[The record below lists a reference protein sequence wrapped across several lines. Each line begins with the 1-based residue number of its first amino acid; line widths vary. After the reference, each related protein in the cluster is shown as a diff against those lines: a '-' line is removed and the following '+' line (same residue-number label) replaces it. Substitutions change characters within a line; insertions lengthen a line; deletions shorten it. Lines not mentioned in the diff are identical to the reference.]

1 MSKDFTDLVKGIGE
15 TRSKDEEQEIM
26 RREVTKLRVACQKP
40 EYTALHVRRNDKSS
54 NNILMSS
61 ADDNARR
68 QCELLIRLI
77 YCEMLG
83 FEVPFG
89 YMAALNCTQHS
100 RPDVQRAGYLALTL
114 FLNGE
119 HELTLLAT
127 NSLMKSLS
135 SPDVREVCSALTAVC
150 KLVTARTVP
159 VFFETVKKLATK
171 HDRAL
176 VRKKAVMA
184 LHSMVLTR
192 PAPEAITGWESTL
205 RETLC
210 DKDPCVMSATLS
222 AIYDILVKER
232 TRINSAKAKSNS
244 STTSATA
251 ALSGSADNSGNNA
264 NFTASRWVDIIQ
276 PLGSILTQIISRK
289 LPRACDY
296 NGMPA
301 PWVQVRI
308 IDLFGILG
316 EGNASA
322 SAKMYEPLGAALR
335 AALGFRLSV
344 SSMVIYSVVK
354 TATRIVP
361 DKALL
366 GLAAAQIGSF
376 LRSGQPNLRYLGIRA
391 MAAALNS
398 SEESGEDGFA
408 AVFASKPQFQMAVVE
423 CLESNDDTLRH
434 ETLDILYHM
443 TNAAN
448 VQAIT
453 TRMLDALRRDV
464 GGVSSE
470 HLRREL
476 AAKIAQ
482 IVDRYA
488 PSSQWALE
496 TLCAVLEAA
505 RDSCP
510 ESVPEA
516 LSHTLDPRVT
526 QGIDT
531 NYAKFAVDWFVAK
544 VAESLA
550 PGARRLPAGLARIA
564 SFVLGEYGHLAQCG
578 AQTVVQHLLD
588 LAEKFHDVP
597 EVLGPLMSSLAKV
610 CGRTK
615 MVPENVLGLFEKM
628 KSSSNIDLQQRA
640 YEHSAVLANIASAY
654 ILVTGACRKIKP
666 DPSLPFLSGFVSAA
680 VAKGAKPYKN
690 PKLAALDIN
699 IDGLSAVELLHVDD
713 SAPSGPTTDL
723 NVAAYPT
730 PQKQQP
736 APMTD
741 LRTTPYDVTESSTV
755 PAALLS
761 DPEVAAEATRPS
773 ISSIGATKKSKWTL
787 SGYNANPNAT
797 PSPAPAAAAPA
808 AAQSTG
814 EFIDDGI
821 FGVIPASSA
830 AAAPAPAP
838 APAKP
843 SRQQNAGGAAY
854 KMSSEEQRKARIAKD
869 LFGFSGGAAGARSA
883 PKKPAQAPAAA
894 AAAPHS
900 ASADLLGLDIGTP
913 APSAP
918 ISQQQQQQ
926 SSNNLLDI
934 LGGGSM
940 GSAPAAAPSMGARAS
955 GNDLLDLGIP
965 SSTTT
970 TTTAPAMAAPL
981 TGSGSM
987 PFSAGAFSHPNVI
1000 HIGNIPNSAFMS
1012 RDVLPYIPNANI
1024 NATLVSSSGAVGLY
1038 SIPLLFK
1045 DGYGL
1050 AIIVN
1055 NDSDG
1060 ELSYANT
1067 VQVQVPTAAPITCD
1081 ISATAQG
1088 VKKQG
1093 QGKVVLEKIPAK
1105 CSPVCVCRLDMRQVG
1120 VQQVVKVMISINS
1133 GSGNVD
1139 VGMKDFLREIKMS
1152 TKEVGSVWQKHNQE
1166 KKVAIKASDIRSA
1179 VSKVVSTLHAH
1190 CAEIINDEAILVV
1203 QVASKMQPLCL
1214 IHCRFS
1220 KASQQAT
1227 VAIRSES
1234 PFLTDSVAR
1243 ALI

>member
-1 MSKDFTDLVKGIGE
+1 MSKEFADLVKGIGE

-26 RREVTKLRVACQKP
+26 RREVTKLRMACQKP

-135 SPDVREVCSALTAVC
+135 SSDVREVCSALTAVC

-159 VFFETVKKLATK
+159 VFFDTVKKLATK
-171 HDRAL
+171 HDRSL

-184 LHSMVLTR
+184 LHSMVLTH

-232 TRINSAKAKSNS
+232 TRQHILINNSNITSSSSSSENS
-244 STTSATA
+244 SYS
-251 ALSGSADNSGNNA
+251 
-264 NFTASRWVDIIQ
+264 ASRWSDIVQ
-276 PLGSILTQIISRK
+276 PLGAILSQIISRK

-308 IDLFGILG
+308 IDLFGLLG
-316 EGNASA
+316 EGNPAS
-322 SAKMYEPLGAALR
+322 SAKIYEPLGAALR

-354 TATRIVP
+354 AATRIVP

-366 GLAAAQIGSF
+366 GLVATQIGTF

-391 MAAALNS
+391 MAAALNGS
-398 SEESGEDGFA
+398 KEDDENSFA
-408 AVFASKPQFQMAVVE
+408 DVFASKPQFQMAVVE

-443 TNAAN
+443 TSAAN
-448 VQAIT
+448 AEAIT

-464 GGVSSE
+464 GGPSSE

-476 AAKIAQ
+476 AAKIAL

-488 PSSQWALE
+488 PSSQWSLE

-505 RDSCP
+505 RDFCP
-510 ESVPEA
+510 DEVPEA
-516 LSHTLDPRVT
+516 LAHTLDPRVN
-526 QGIDT
+526 GNGSSIDAG
-531 NYAKFAVDWFVAK
+531 YAKFAVDWFVAK
-544 VAESLA
+544 AAESLA
-550 PGARRLPAGLARIA
+550 PGARRMPAGLARVA
-564 SFVLGEYGHLAQCG
+564 SFAMGEYGHLAQCG
-578 AQTVVQHLLD
+578 APTVVQHLLG

-597 EVLGPLMSSLAKV
+597 DVLGILLTSIAKL

-615 MVPENVLGLFEKM
+615 MAPEAVLALFERM
-628 KSSSNIDLQQRA
+628 KSSANIDLQQRA
-640 YEHSAVLANIASAY
+640 YEHAAVLANLNSAH
-654 ILVTGACRKIKP
+654 ILVTGACRYVKP
-666 DPSLPFLSGFVSAA
+666 DPTLSFLSSFVSAA
-680 VAKGAKPYKN
+680 VAKGAKPYKR
-690 PKLAALDIN
+690 PGLAGLDGGSIE
-699 IDGLSAVELLHVDD
+699 GLSAVELLQVED
-713 SAPSGPTTDL
+713 SSAAAAAVSGIVTDL

-730 PQKQQP
+730 PQKMVQQQQ
-736 APMTD
+736 MTD
-741 LRTTPYDVTESSTV
+741 LRTEPYDVTESSAV
-755 PAALLS
+755 PAALMA

-773 ISSIGATKKSKWTL
+773 LATIGSSKKSKWSL
-787 SGYNANPNAT
+787 SGYNANPNASNT
-797 PSPAPAAAAPA
+797 
-808 AAQSTG
+808 
-814 EFIDDGI
+814 
-821 FGVIPASSA
+821 

-838 APAKP
+838 AAGGVDDDIFGISAHAAPAPAPAASQAKP
-843 SRQQNAGGAAY
+843 QQNAAPAKH
-854 KMSSEEQRKARIAKD
+854 KMSAEEQRRARIAKD
-869 LFGFSGGAAGARSA
+869 LFGFSGSSSPSA
-883 PKKPAQAPAAA
+883 TRRTAAPAHQQQQQQ
-894 AAAPHS
+894 PQQQHS
-900 ASADLLGLDIGTP
+900 ATADLLGLDIGITA
-913 APSAP
+913 APV
-918 ISQQQQQQ
+918 QQQQQQ
-926 SSNNLLDI
+926 QPKPSSNNIMDLLGGGGSNSSSITSKPSAPAPMSSTNNLLD
-934 LGGGSM
+934 LTV
-940 GSAPAAAPSMGARAS
+940 P
-955 GNDLLDLGIP
+955 
-965 SSTTT
+965 T
-970 TTTAPAMAAPL
+970 TTTATSSSGSLLSSSSGTSPFN
-981 TGSGSM
+981 TGSY
-987 PFSAGAFSHPNVI
+987 SHPNVI
-1000 HIGNIPNSAFMS
+1000 HISNIPNSAFMS
-1012 RDVLPYIPNANI
+1012 REVLPYLPSAST
-1024 NATLVSSSGAVGLY
+1024 NATLVSSSGAIGLY
-1038 SIPLLFK
+1038 TIPLLFK
-1045 DGYGL
+1045 DCFGIAL
-1050 AIIVN
+1050 IVSN
-1055 NDSDG
+1055 ESEG
-1060 ELSYANT
+1060 ELAYTNT
-1067 VQVQVPTAAPITCD
+1067 VQVQVPPGAPITSD
-1081 ISATAQG
+1081 IGAVAAG

-1093 QGKVVLEKIPAK
+1093 QGKVALDKVPTK
-1105 CSPVCVCRLDMRQVG
+1105 CSPVCVCRFEMRQG
-1120 VQQVVKVMISINS
+1120 GIQQVVKVMISINS
-1133 GSGNVD
+1133 GSGSVE
-1139 VGMKDFLREIKMS
+1139 VGMKDFLREIQKT

-1203 QVASKMQPLCL
+1203 QVAFKMQPLCL
-1214 IHCRFS
+1214 IHCRFN
-1220 KASQQAT
+1220 KGTQQAT
-1227 VAIRSES
+1227 VAVRSES
-1234 PFLTDSVAR
+1234 PFLTDAVAR
-1243 ALI
+1243 SLN